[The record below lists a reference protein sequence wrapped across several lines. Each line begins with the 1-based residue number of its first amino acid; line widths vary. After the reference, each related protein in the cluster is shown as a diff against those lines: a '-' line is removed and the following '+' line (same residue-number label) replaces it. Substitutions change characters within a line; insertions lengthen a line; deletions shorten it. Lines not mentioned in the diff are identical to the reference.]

1 MIAAINIHSIEVW
14 LVALAITVA
23 LLTGFGMFARWCSV
37 SPAVPIKKL
46 ESLRV
51 GMTADEIR
59 AMLGAPRQMKT
70 SDAGARTW
78 VYGSPMKRHLLLI
91 EFTEGG
97 MLISFAHGIPRS
109 RLEPPNAPRPP
120 NI

>member
-1 MIAAINIHSIEVW
+1 MIGNINIHSIEVW

-23 LLTGFGMFARWCSV
+23 LLTGFGMFARWCAV
-37 SPAVPIKKL
+37 SPAVPVKKL

-51 GMTADEIR
+51 GMTAEEVK

-78 VYGSPMKRHLLLI
+78 VYGTAMKRHLLLI
-91 EFTEGG
+91 EFNDSGT
-97 MLISFAHGIPRS
+97 LTSFAHGIPPS
-109 RLEPPNAPRPP
+109 RLHPPGAPPPP